1 MLTGQRAARHQQR
14 LCIPVVPFLSRPACT
29 ICQEAYPGR
38 PGKQSGSFLEI
49 IVVF

>member
-1 MLTGQRAARHQQR
+1 MLTGQHTARRQQR
-14 LCIPVVPFLSRPACT
+14 PSMPGCPFFPRPACT

-49 IVVF
+49 IVAF